1 MGGTISIL
9 FPSGGALPP
18 QAPPQLRAWCIDP
31 IKYAKLPDHILIDYY
46 YTFIR
51 CFSCYR
57 WFFTP
62 PTMMICF
69 RKKHT
74 MRVNY
79 RNQILSCT
87 MFLEFVNIYI
97 DGGLSIL
104 FIPETL
110 LQRINRIKM
119 KSVRIKFNSIF
130 VRRV

>member
-1 MGGTISIL
+1 
-9 FPSGGALPP
+9 
-18 QAPPQLRAWCIDP
+18 
-31 IKYAKLPDHILIDYY
+31 
-46 YTFIR
+46 
-51 CFSCYR
+51 
-57 WFFTP
+57 
-62 PTMMICF
+62 MMICF

-110 LQRINRIKM
+110 LQRINRIKI

-130 VRRV
+130 VRAVAGGGGGWCWVCDTR